1 MKFTNS
7 EKAAIRREFTAVA
20 SSLVGRPINVVECA
34 PMEDA
39 LGYTSD
45 MGDIHISLTYE
56 DFYNGLTKQQAYIG
70 AKGVFCHEMLHQLI
84 TRFSEYKASIIAKP
98 SREQSIYANILNICE
113 DSAIEYFAPSYVSD
127 EYVHALEFTRAN
139 IYRTQPLLDTVENP
153 FAQFMTAV
161 LHFRFFGFLKG
172 QFTSPEAKE
181 TFKKCIADL
190 SAVIE
195 EPIQKKRIEHAES
208 ILELS
213 RPLWEEEAK
222 NREEMQKMLDDLMKK
237 FFSSA
242 NNGSGDGSD
251 ESSSSEG
258 VDDGLSRRR
267 KITFR
272 KVSPEEYK
280 KAMEEAQKGPS
291 PDMGGDIEVLI
302 PDGPVDEESDDKGGP
317 SASTSIPSPSG
328 KTEEKNESGNDG
340 DGDNADAEKAEDDG
354 VGKGDE
360 TSEEPK
366 ASEDSDGRES
376 GKDGSESDSDDSKSD
391 GKCKPDTSGR
401 NMSPDSSKSSDGTDE
416 VDTPEVTA
424 SPEDYEGSS
433 EALDT
438 EMTKE
443 LSLTNEE
450 LKALQEV
457 HKQYLRAE
465 ESEAKAN
472 TEEDLK
478 DFDLPVGNG
487 YKEICKKAVCQ
498 NVLVKCPTD
507 ADSMAMYN
515 KIVAGMSTGI
525 SSLSSQ
531 LSRILKNRQ
540 EEKLYKQSGKVSVKR
555 LNCGRVTS
563 RVFTKRR
570 LPDAADLAVAIA
582 IDMSG
587 SMHGNKIA
595 VAQQTAIALAEVFGR
610 LKVPL
615 YVFGFSADEGKFDV
629 NHFHFINWSN
639 RKTDRLRLL
648 AVQARSNNFDGYS
661 IRYATEVL
669 RRKDADKKLLIVISD
684 GMPAASAYHYVP
696 GVQDVKLAINEANRV
711 ATTVGVLLGGHNP
724 EKHREMYGYNF
735 IHCNNVSELFP
746 KLGSI
751 LKKYM

>member
-1 MKFTNS
+1 MNFTKS

-20 SSLVGRPINVVECA
+20 SSLVGRPINVVECT
-34 PMEDA
+34 PEEDE

-45 MGDIHISLTYE
+45 KGDIHISLTYE
-56 DFYNGLTKQQAYIG
+56 DFYNGLTKSQAYIG

-84 TRFSEYKASIIAKP
+84 TRFPEYSASIAAKP
-98 SREQSIYANILNICE
+98 AYEQPVYANILNICE
-113 DSAIEYFAPSYVSD
+113 DSAIEYFAPSYVSE
-127 EYVHALEFTRAN
+127 EYVHALEFMRAN
-139 IYRTQPLLDTVENP
+139 IYRTQPLLDTTETP
-153 FAQFMTAV
+153 FTQFMTAV

-172 QFTSPEAKE
+172 KFTFPEAQE

-208 ILELS
+208 ILKLS
-213 RPLWEEEAK
+213 RPLWEEDAK
-222 NREEMQKMLDDLMKK
+222 NREEMQKMLNDMMKK
-237 FFSSA
+237 FFSST
-242 NNGSGDGSD
+242 NNGSGNGSD
-251 ESSSSEG
+251 ESSPSEKG
-258 VDDGLSRRR
+258 DDSLSRRR

-280 KAMEEAQKGPS
+280 KAMEKAEKGSS

-302 PDGPVDEESDDKGGP
+302 PDGPVEKDEPDKKSGSGASIPVPSPADKSEKKSKDENGGGSAGGEKSEEDDSPKGDGGSKGSEKGENSDEDGLGKEPSENESDDKGCDNS
-317 SASTSIPSPSG
+317 SAPGT
-328 KTEEKNESGNDG
+328 
-340 DGDNADAEKAEDDG
+340 
-354 VGKGDE
+354 
-360 TSEEPK
+360 
-366 ASEDSDGRES
+366 
-376 GKDGSESDSDDSKSD
+376 
-391 GKCKPDTSGR
+391 PDRS
-401 NMSPDSSKSSDGTDE
+401 MSPDGANPFDGSRE
-416 VDTPEVTA
+416 VETPEVTA
-424 SPEDYEGSS
+424 SADDYTGSL
-433 EALDT
+433 EALES

-443 LSLTNEE
+443 LTLTSEE
-450 LKALQEV
+450 LLALREL
-457 HKQYLRAE
+457 HEEYLR
-465 ESEAKAN
+465 SEAVEAKEC
-472 TEEDLK
+472 EEADVK
-478 DFDLPVGNG
+478 NFDLPVSGG
-487 YKEICKKAVCQ
+487 YKDVCKKAKCQ
-498 NVLVKCPTD
+498 NVLVNCPKD
-507 ADSMAMYN
+507 AASMMMYN
-515 KIVAGMSTGI
+515 RIVANMSTGI

-540 EEKLYKQSGKVSVKR
+540 EEKIYKQSGKVSLKR

-595 VAQQTAIALAEVFGR
+595 VAQQAAIALTEVFGK

-615 YVFGFSADEGKFDV
+615 YVFGFSADESRFDV

-639 RKTDRLRLL
+639 RKSDRLRLL

-661 IRYATEVL
+661 IRYAAEVL

-684 GMPAASAYHYVP
+684 GMPAASVYQYVP
-696 GVQDVKLAINEANRV
+696 GAQDVKLAINEANRV
-711 ATTVGVLLGGHNP
+711 ATTIGVLLGGHNP

-735 IHCNNVSELFP
+735 IHCDNVNELFP

>member
-20 SSLVGRPINVVECA
+20 SSLVGRPINVVECS
-34 PMEDA
+34 PEEDA

-56 DFYNGLTKQQAYIG
+56 DFYDGLTKSQAYIG

-84 TRFSEYKASIIAKP
+84 TRFSEYKASITAKP
-98 SREQSIYANILNICE
+98 AYEQPVYANILNICE
-113 DSAIEYFAPSYVSD
+113 DSAIEYFAPSYVSE
-127 EYVHALEFTRAN
+127 EYVHALEFMRAN
-139 IYRTQPLLDTVENP
+139 IYRTQPLLDTVESP
-153 FAQFMTAV
+153 FAQFTTAV

-172 QFTSPEAKE
+172 KFTFPEAQE
-181 TFKKCIADL
+181 TFKKCIASL

-195 EPIQKKRIEHAES
+195 EPVQKKRIEYAET

-213 RPLWEEEAK
+213 RPLWEEDAK
-222 NREEMQKMLDDLMKK
+222 DRKKMQEMLDEMMKK

-242 NNGSGDGSD
+242 NNGSGSGSD
-251 ESSSSEG
+251 ESSPREG
-258 VDDGLSRRR
+258 EDDSLSRRR

-280 KAMEEAQKGPS
+280 KAMEEAGDDPS
-291 PDMGGDIEVLI
+291 PDTGGDIEVLI
-302 PDGPVDEESDDKGGP
+302 PDGPVDEEPDKKNGSD
-317 SASTSIPSPSG
+317 ASIPAPSPSG
-328 KTEEKNESGNDG
+328 KTGENKEDESGSG
-340 DGDNADAEKAEDDG
+340 DGTGDEKAESDSSDESGSPSGDSKNEGDG
-354 VGKGDE
+354 NE
-360 TSEEPK
+360 
-366 ASEDSDGRES
+366 
-376 GKDGSESDSDDSKSD
+376 GKDGE
-391 GKCKPDTSGR
+391 
-401 NMSPDSSKSSDGTDE
+401 NSDGTDADDDKSDSKGNPSSSRDTSSGDMKPSGDGNE
-416 VDTPEVTA
+416 VDTPEVTT
-424 SPEDYEGSS
+424 SPEDYEGSA
-433 EALDT
+433 EALES

-443 LSLTNEE
+443 LSLTGEE
-450 LKALQEV
+450 LKALQGIHE
-457 HKQYLRAE
+457 QYLQE
-465 ESEAKAN
+465 EKSEKKASA
-472 TEEDLK
+472 EEDLK

-487 YKEICKKAVCQ
+487 YKEICKKAMCQ
-498 NVLVKCPTD
+498 NVQVNCPND
-507 ADSMAMYN
+507 ASSMAMYN
-515 KIVAGMSTGI
+515 KIVSGMSTGI

-540 EEKLYKQSGKVSVKR
+540 EEKLYKQSGKVSLKR

-587 SMHGNKIA
+587 SMHGGKIA
-595 VAQQTAIALAEVFGR
+595 VAQQAAIALAEVFGK

-615 YVFGFSADEGKFDV
+615 YVFGFSADEGHFDV

-639 RKTDRLRLL
+639 QKSDRLRLL
-648 AVQARSNNFDGYS
+648 AVQARCNNFDGYS

-711 ATTVGVLLGGHNP
+711 ATTVGVLLGGSNP

-735 IHCNNVSELFP
+735 IHCDNVSELFP
-746 KLGSI
+746 KLGGI